1 MNNEKTLSTLTHAEL
16 LAMRDELITAIKKE
30 QYELSRLNDEYR
42 RYGKKMGSEAY
53 NATVA
58 SQADAKQR
66 MIYLEE
72 RYRNVKEALRTAWSN
87 EPKDKKMGALKEMT
101 LLDHFAGLAMQAI
114 VASMNN
120 DDARAGAS
128 DASDDLGKTMAEMY
142 AHIAYTQAAAMIAE
156 RNEIMN
162 EKP

>member
-1 MNNEKTLSTLTHAEL
+1 MSNENSLSTLTHADL
-16 LAMRDELITAIKKE
+16 LAMRDELSTAIKKE
-30 QYELSRLNDEYR
+30 QHELSRLNDEYR

-53 NATVA
+53 NATVGL
-58 SQADAKQR
+58 QADAKQR
-66 MIYLEE
+66 MAYLEE
-72 RYRNVKEALRTAWSN
+72 RHAKVKEALRAAWSN
-87 EPKDKKMGALKEMT
+87 EPKDKKMGLFKEMT
-101 LLDHFAGLAMQAI
+101 MLDHFAGLAMQAI

-128 DASDDLGKTMAEMY
+128 DAADELGKTMAEMY